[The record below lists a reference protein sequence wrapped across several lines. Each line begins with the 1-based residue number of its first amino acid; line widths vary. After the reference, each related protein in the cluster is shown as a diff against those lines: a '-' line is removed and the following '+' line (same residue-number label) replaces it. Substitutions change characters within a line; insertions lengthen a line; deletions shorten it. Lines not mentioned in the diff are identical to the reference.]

1 MTKQISNFR
10 PGGRFYTQ
18 VVRNGVEGPWEA
30 DDNMVVDQGIMH
42 FLNATLDQAAQNA
55 AYYIALFS
63 GNVTVVSTW
72 TAANFTAN
80 STEFTNYTESNRVLW
95 ANDVAAANSI
105 GNDTTPA
112 VFTIATGGGTVR
124 GAALL
129 SVATKSATTGVL
141 IAASRFASDKVLA
154 EDEELRIKYII
165 GGADA

>member
-1 MTKQISNFR
+1 MNMQLSNFR

-18 VVRNGVEGPWEA
+18 IVKNGVEGPWEV
-30 DDNMVVDQGIMH
+30 DNNMVVDQGIMH
-42 FLNATLDQAAQNA
+42 FLGATLDQVTQNSA
-55 AYYIALFS
+55 FYIALFG

-72 TAANFTAN
+72 TAANFTSN

-95 ANDVAAANSI
+95 ANDAAAANSI

-112 VFTIATGGGTVR
+112 VFTIGSGGGTVR

-129 SVATKSATTGVL
+129 SVATKSSTSGVL
-141 IAASRFASDKVLA
+141 IAAARFATDKVLA